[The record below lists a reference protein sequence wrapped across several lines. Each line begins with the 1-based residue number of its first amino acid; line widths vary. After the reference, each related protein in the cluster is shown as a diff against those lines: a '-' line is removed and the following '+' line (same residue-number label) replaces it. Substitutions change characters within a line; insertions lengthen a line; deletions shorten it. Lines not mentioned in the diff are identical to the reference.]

1 MQGSEEQIF
10 EAFSSVCLSSE
21 CQETV
26 RIYVT
31 YTDKLAADINI
42 YIQILLSI

>member
-21 CQETV
+21 CQRIV
-26 RIYVT
+26 RIYMT

-42 YIQILLSI
+42 YIQILLYI